1 MLVPPPMV
9 DEAVAKNPPVNVEA
23 VVDVAKIW
31 EKVGVDEETID
42 VPLKARIMSDPREVA
57 FVPPLAT
64 GRVPVTSV
72 VRLTDVPRSA
82 VRALPVTVRPV
93 PAKSE
98 IKSSDMFKT
107 PDIARDVVVA
117 FVVVEFDAVKST
129 KVDDPVIRRLP
140 RVARP
145 VVVMAEAPLSMLP
158 NPLVIEPES
167 RTPVVVRF
175 DRVSMA
181 DSMVDSVVASM
192 ASISFRDAVSP
203 PLKMLVVP
211 KVISPPETTRSN
223 VVVAL
228 PSMVNPV
235 MLVPPPMV
243 DEAVAKNPPVNVEA
257 VVDVEVNA
265 PAKKMSPWI
274 DRAEP
279 GEVVPMPKFPAFVNL
294 ALSEPAV

>member
-1 MLVPPPMV
+1 MSPWIDRAEPGEVVPIPTLL
-9 DEAVAKNPPVNVEA
+9 EEESYTNP
-23 VVDVAKIW
+23 DVSI
-31 EKVGVDEETID
+31 
-42 VPLKARIMSDPREVA
+42 
-57 FVPPLAT
+57 
-64 GRVPVTSV
+64 
-72 VRLTDVPRSA
+72 VRS
-82 VRALPVTVRPV
+82 
-93 PAKSE
+93 
-98 IKSSDMFKT
+98 F
-107 PDIARDVVVA
+107 DIARDVVVA

-257 VVDVEVNA
+257 VVDV
-265 PAKKMSPWI
+265 AKIWEKVGVDEETIFKWQLFLKMI
-274 DRAEP
+274 QLYKVIGDQ
-279 GEVVPMPKFPAFVNL
+279 
-294 ALSEPAV
+294 

>member
-1 MLVPPPMV
+1 
-9 DEAVAKNPPVNVEA
+9 
-23 VVDVAKIW
+23 
-31 EKVGVDEETID
+31 
-42 VPLKARIMSDPREVA
+42 
-57 FVPPLAT
+57 
-64 GRVPVTSV
+64 
-72 VRLTDVPRSA
+72 
-82 VRALPVTVRPV
+82 
-93 PAKSE
+93 
-98 IKSSDMFKT
+98 

-257 VVDVEVNA
+257 VVDVAKIWEKVGVDEETIDVPLKARIMSDPREVA
-265 PAKKMSPWI
+265 FVPPLATGRVPVTSVVRLTDVPRSAVRALPVTVRPVPAKSEIKSSDMFKTPDI
-274 DRAEP
+274 ARD
-279 GEVVPMPKFPAFVNL
+279 VVVAFVVV
-294 ALSEPAV
+294 E